1 MTTAARVFL
10 TLAYISVPTGV
21 ALSIFTQEA
30 SCIVVTIIFVLMMF
44 LCAGTWNAPKDNQ
57 PLDGRTDV

>member
-1 MTTAARVFL
+1 MTTAAPVFL

-21 ALSIFTQEA
+21 ALSIFTQET

-44 LCAGTWNAPKDNQ
+44 LCAETWNAPEENRS
-57 PLDGRTDV
+57 PDV